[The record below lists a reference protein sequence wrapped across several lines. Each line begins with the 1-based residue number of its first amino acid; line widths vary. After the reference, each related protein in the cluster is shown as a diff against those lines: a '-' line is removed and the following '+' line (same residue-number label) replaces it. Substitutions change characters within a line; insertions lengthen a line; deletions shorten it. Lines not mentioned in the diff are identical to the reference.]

1 MYVVHDALW
10 VHSCWRGTLISKPV
24 FSHKSNW
31 KNSFQGSRLCNN
43 SVKWIKYV
51 KLFLSFMYLWPQVLC
66 TYLFAGQSTI
76 FDAESPSS
84 PAFSMDDLVLLPK
97 IKLKKVI
104 SIFMF
109 YSRRSAIW
117 QKKIHFSFVVRG
129 AFGLWTGP

>member
-1 MYVVHDALW
+1 
-10 VHSCWRGTLISKPV
+10 
-24 FSHKSNW
+24 
-31 KNSFQGSRLCNN
+31 
-43 SVKWIKYV
+43 
-51 KLFLSFMYLWPQVLC
+51 MYLWPQVLS
-66 TYLFAGQSTI
+66 TYLFAGRSTI

-117 QKKIHFSFVVRG
+117 QKKNPLLLRSEAEG
-129 AFGLWTGP
+129 AFGPWGGP